1 MALLTAEPRVKPG
14 VGAGSGSLPHVP
26 PIEAC
31 DREYFAM
38 SEVIFFETGVAH
50 QGTRIAATAPRS
62 TPGERV
68 FVREAPSGIW
78 FVHDETDRKG
88 GCFRDRASAFK
99 FVEDEF
105 GERAEMIVQPLFT
118 RLATRVEARAR
129 ESCSVAQRAI
139 MAG

>member
-1 MALLTAEPRVKPG
+1 
-14 VGAGSGSLPHVP
+14 
-26 PIEAC
+26 
-31 DREYFAM
+31 M

-50 QGTRIAATAPRS
+50 QGAGIAASARRN

-78 FVHDETDRKG
+78 IVHDEADRKG

-105 GERAEMIVQPLFT
+105 GERAEMVVQPLFT
-118 RLATRVEARAR
+118 SAATRAEARSR
-129 ESCSVAQRAI
+129 ESSSVAQRAI
-139 MAG
+139 MRG